1 MNGSNYSQP
10 GNYGYDTNDFET
22 HQANEAYDQHLREVM
37 QLQGENYL
45 EYDNYG
51 QGIDPYAGQYSA
63 SNEPQFQYQNT
74 DYNDLQQAAYQDYH
88 LTDADSVHQNISP
101 GEYAPLSQNISPASF
116 SSDGRQF
123 YQESTPENVANIQ
136 LDLQIRQQNRTINVN
151 DGSPFQNIENPF
163 ANQNTPKHVTANVG
177 TEVPNSV
184 NGIFEMEGSVE
195 PNGPILGG
203 HGYIPAQTMQKAYYE
218 LGETPEIKAAC
229 LRGFRQQI
237 DIHQEEN
244 NFDEHSDA
252 FLLKFLRSRKFDVE
266 AAYSLLE
273 KYYNVREN
281 KPEVFRNLT
290 RKNVKRTM
298 EQGIVGVLP
307 QRDKKGR
314 VIMTFNFSK
323 WNMSLAFHFEK
334 LLRVFVYT
342 LEKLFENE
350 ETQINGVV
358 IICNLTQLSVL
369 QTKSL
374 GAPMIDKVLEIFEGN
389 FPFRLNAIHL
399 LNPPWHFKLL
409 WKMVDPL
416 KKIKQKTAR
425 RIFIHDG
432 DLSRFQAEFDPEILP
447 KELGGKCPPY
457 DNSLWVKEILE
468 PEQSQQVQN
477 QKAQGLQPP
486 STPSLRRS
494 PTQTRKVSTM
504 KKLEL

>member
-1 MNGSNYSQP
+1 MNDPNQ
-10 GNYGYDTNDFET
+10 
-22 HQANEAYDQHLREVM
+22 R
-37 QLQGENYL
+37 YL
-45 EYDNYG
+45 EQSYGINRVNDLPQYEYDPGVDEYLKFQAEQISIYDNHPQRNNQLAYNFNL
-51 QGIDPYAGQYSA
+51 AGQPNLA
-63 SNEPQFQYQNT
+63 SYQ
-74 DYNDLQQAAYQDYH
+74 DNDLQTLQEFQHGRYQDYTPSD
-88 LTDADSVHQNISP
+88 LDLYSQNQSSTEFSP
-101 GEYAPLSQNISPASF
+101 GSQNFSP
-116 SSDGRQF
+116 SSYSLDSRQF
-123 YQESTPENVANIQ
+123 QQDQLEGVMPSVTQYQQ
-136 LDLQIRQQNRTINVN
+136 DLQPMHQVAHCTASREQIPQMHSN
-151 DGSPFQNIENPF
+151 DSSFADLKSQARIGNNI
-163 ANQNTPKHVTANVG
+163 TDDSTK
-177 TEVPNSV
+177 SV
-184 NGIFEMEGSVE
+184 NGILEMEGRVE

-229 LRGFRQQI
+229 IRGFRQQI
-237 DIHQEEN
+237 EIHQEEN

-314 VIMTFNFSK
+314 VILTFNFSK
-323 WNMSLAFHFEK
+323 WNMSLPFHFEK

-342 LEKLFENE
+342 LEKLFESE
-350 ETQINGVV
+350 ETQINGVAV
-358 IICNLTQLSVL
+358 ICSLSQLSVL

-374 GAPMIDKVLEIFEGN
+374 GSAMIEKVVEIFEGN

-399 LNPPWHFKLL
+399 LNPPWHFKLM

-416 KKIKQKTAR
+416 TKIKQKIAR

-432 DLSRFQAEFDPEILP
+432 DLSRFNAEFDEDILP

-468 PEQSQQVQN
+468 PEQAQQQQSQKLQATQPTQN
-477 QKAQGLQPP
+477 QRKSP
-486 STPSLRRS
+486 S
-494 PTQTRKVSTM
+494 VF
-504 KKLEL
+504 